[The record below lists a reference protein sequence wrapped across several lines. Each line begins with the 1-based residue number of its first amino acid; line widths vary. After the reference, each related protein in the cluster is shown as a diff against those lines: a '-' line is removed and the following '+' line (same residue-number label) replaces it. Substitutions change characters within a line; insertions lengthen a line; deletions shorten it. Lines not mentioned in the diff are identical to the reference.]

1 MTTRIDR
8 LDVIATLLS
17 FALLLVSFLGGW
29 LDPVELAVRDAL
41 MRLRAPGLPAEHV
54 VAVLVDERALAE
66 TGRWPWSHGDLA
78 RLLESALRAQPRA
91 VVVDI
96 LLSDS
101 NDGTAKF
108 HDVIAGH
115 DVILAAAPLNG
126 DQWLTPP
133 AALRDGATLAHAVL
147 EVDRD
152 GVLRRYATTKQLGE
166 TALPA
171 IAELAASRISGLPV
185 RVARRVTTAFRTAPS
200 DVPRISA
207 SEVLAGRA
215 SELLRGR
222 VVFIGASAAGLGD
235 RVVTPVSAQGSP
247 EPGVL
252 IHAAVTEDRIHRRE
266 VLEVSPLATALIGG
280 VLVFIALR
288 LRRLGGRR
296 RLVAEAMLL
305 LVPVAVASAAL
316 VVLDVALPVVTF
328 VIASATCVIS
338 VEASTAAAVHAAA
351 GRAARTMGAG
361 PETESTSPESR
372 VQKLEQLATNLR
384 EKEQLDAEARRVLV
398 HELKTPLTSI
408 RGMSQLLAE
417 FDLDEAEQK
426 EFTGM
431 VREESDRL
439 ATMIERLLDLERL
452 SLRSFDENATSVDLG
467 RLTTERI
474 KLAVAGSGRVIEA
487 TVSPG
492 VVRGDHLLL
501 GRVFD
506 NLLTNALKF
515 SPDDSPVRVRVA
527 SAGDQVTIEIED
539 EGPGVEESE
548 REQVFKRFAR
558 GSAAHGKTG
567 LGLGLALVAEV
578 VAWHKG
584 DVSVHGGS
592 TGGAMFRIVLPAST
606 LMKEAV

>member
-1 MTTRIDR
+1 MSTQIDR
-8 LDVIATLLS
+8 LDVIATLLA
-17 FALLLVSFLGGW
+17 FALLLLSSLGGW

-41 MRLRAPGLPAEHV
+41 MRLRAPGLPAEDV

-66 TGRWPWSHGDLA
+66 TGRWPWSHRDLA
-78 RLLESALRAQPRA
+78 RLLEAALRAQPRA

-101 NDGTAKF
+101 NDGTTKL

-126 DQWLTPP
+126 NGWLTPP
-133 AALRDGATLAHAVL
+133 PALRDGTTLAHAVL

-171 IAELAASRISGLPV
+171 IAEVAASRVSGLPV
-185 RVARRVTTAFRTAPS
+185 RVARRVSTAFRTAPS
-200 DVPRISA
+200 DVPRVSA
-207 SEVLAGRA
+207 SEVFAGGA

-235 RVVTPVSAQGSP
+235 RVVTPVSTQGTP

-266 VLEVSPLATALIGG
+266 VLEASPLATALVGS
-280 VLVFIALR
+280 VLVFTALR

-305 LVPVAVASAAL
+305 LVPVAVAIAAL

-338 VEASTAAAVHAAA
+338 IEASTAAAVHAAA
-351 GRAARTMGAG
+351 GRAARTMGAR
-361 PETESTSPESR
+361 PETESTSPEAR
-372 VQKLEQLATNLR
+372 VQRLEELAVNIR

-417 FDLDEAEQK
+417 FELDEAEQK

-431 VREESDRL
+431 VRAESDRL

-452 SLRSFDENATSVDLG
+452 ALRSFDENATAVDLS
-467 RLTTERI
+467 RLAIERI
-474 KLAVAGSGRVIEA
+474 KLATAGSGRVIEA
-487 TVSPG
+487 TVDPG
-492 VVRGDHLLL
+492 VVRGDHQLL

-515 SPDDSPVRVRVA
+515 SPDDSPVRVRVRAA
-527 SAGDQVTIEIED
+527 SDQVTIEIED

-558 GSAAHGKTG
+558 GSASRGKTG

-592 TGGAMFRIVLPAST
+592 TGGAMFRIVLPAAA

>member
-1 MTTRIDR
+1 MSTRIDR

-17 FALLLVSFLGGW
+17 FALLLVSSLGGW

-54 VAVLVDERALAE
+54 VAVLVDERALGE
-66 TGRWPWSHGDLA
+66 TGRWPWSHRDFA
-78 RLLESALRAQPRA
+78 RLLEGALRAQPRA

-101 NDGTAKF
+101 NDGTAEL

-126 DQWLTPP
+126 DRWLTPP
-133 AALRDGATLAHAVL
+133 PALRDGATLAHAVL

-171 IAELAASRISGLPV
+171 IAELAASRVSGLPM

-200 DVPRISA
+200 DVPRVSA
-207 SEVLAGRA
+207 SDVFAGRA
-215 SELLRGR
+215 THVLRGR

-235 RVVTPVSAQGSP
+235 RVVTPVSAQGVP

-252 IHAAVTEDRIHRRE
+252 IHAAITEDRIHRRE
-266 VLEVSPLATALIGG
+266 VLEVPPLATALIGG
-280 VLVFIALR
+280 ALVFFALR

-296 RLVAEAMLL
+296 RLVAESLLL

-328 VIASATCVIS
+328 VIAGATCVIS
-338 VEASTAAAVHAAA
+338 IEASTAAAVHAAA
-351 GRAARTMGAG
+351 GRAARTMGART
-361 PETESTSPESR
+361 ETESTSPEAR
-372 VQKLEQLATNLR
+372 VQRLEELALNLR

-452 SLRSFDENATSVDLG
+452 ALRSFDDNATAVDLG
-467 RLTTERI
+467 RLAIERTRF
-474 KLAVAGSGRVIEA
+474 AVAGSGRVIEA
-487 TVSPG
+487 TVGPS
-492 VVRGDHLLL
+492 VVRGDQLLL

-515 SPDDSPVRVRVA
+515 SPDDSPVRVRVRG
-527 SAGDQVTIEIED
+527 AGDQVTIEIED

-558 GSAAHGKTG
+558 GSASRGKTG

-584 DVSVHGGS
+584 AVSIHAGP
-592 TGGAMFRIVLPAST
+592 TGGAMFRIVLPAAT
-606 LMKEAV
+606 LMEEAV